1 MVDSKSVVEEVQDFQ
16 IIMDE
21 VIFEGM
27 KIEDN
32 LIVVGIIDKL
42 PPL

>member
-1 MVDSKSVVEEVQDFQ
+1 MVESKFVVEQVQDFQ
-16 IIMDE
+16 MIVDE
-21 VIFEGM
+21 VIFEGI

-32 LIVVGIIDKL
+32 LIVAGIIDKL